1 MKVGHQNFRHLVTT
15 GVSRRTLLKT
25 TGGGLGLLL
34 LQPGA
39 TAAQEEGSQ
48 LVIGA
53 NFVIQSLDPGR
64 SIETTT
70 NMINHSTYDS
80 LVTFDGED
88 LTTPKPRLASEWTV
102 SEDGTSYTFTLQPD
116 VTFASGNPL
125 TSADVK
131 WSFDRVRNL
140 QSNPLFLVEKITGVE
155 APDPQTVVITLD
167 TPYPGILPILASPS
181 LGILDSALVSENG
194 GTDAADAAETD
205 TAEEF
210 LNSQSAGSGPYM
222 TTSYLP
228 DQEVVLERNP
238 NYWREPGAFDR
249 IVIRNITEAA
259 TQKLQIEAGD
269 IDIATGLSQDQV
281 PTMEGSEGVTVNSSA
296 AATTFYVL
304 MNNNPDVGGAFSN
317 PLIQQAVRYAL
328 KYDEILAIAGPGAT
342 RLAGIIPTVFPGALD
357 PAEATVTD
365 QEQAR
370 SLVSEAALD
379 SVTGQLSYAS
389 DSVIWGVQMNVLAQK
404 IQSDLAEVGIELEL
418 DGLPRTTALQ
428 KYRDAENQV
437 GVWSWAADF
446 PDASNFLV
454 YLPGRTVGTRAGWP
468 ADASPETEALVAL
481 GEQAEATVDDEE
493 RIELYQEVETTIRE
507 IGPYAPLF
515 QPAVPY
521 AFRSDLTGVT
531 FNSVWGVDLYA
542 VARTA

>member
-1 MKVGHQNFRHLVTT
+1 M
-15 GVSRRTLLKT
+15 
-25 TGGGLGLLL
+25 
-34 LQPGA
+34 
-39 TAAQEEGSQ
+39 
-48 LVIGA
+48 IGA

-70 NMINHSTYDS
+70 NMVNHSTYDS

-304 MNNNPDVGGAFSN
+304 MNNNPELVAPS
-317 PLIQQAVRYAL
+317 
-328 KYDEILAIAGPGAT
+328 
-342 RLAGIIPTVFPGALD
+342 PTPD
-357 PAEATVTD
+357 PAGRPLRAQVRRDSGDRRTRSD
-365 QEQAR
+365 APGRHHPDGLPRRARSCRGDGDGSGAAR

-468 ADASPETEALVAL
+468 ADASP
-481 GEQAEATVDDEE
+481 D
-493 RIELYQEVETTIRE
+493 
-507 IGPYAPLF
+507 
-515 QPAVPY
+515 
-521 AFRSDLTGVT
+521 RS
-531 FNSVWGVDLYA
+531 SRR
-542 VARTA
+542 ARRAG